1 MIYFGS
7 SRADTEAYIGAAGEP
22 VGASEISGEGWTDT
36 YETYH
41 YSMRWFDSKVPMST
55 YYQYRNGFLERIELR
70 PEETGYTEEQV
81 RELIEAMYGSPVS
94 EEGDRPTGP
103 THLQQIYHAVP

>member
-41 YSMRWFDSKVPMST
+41 YSMRWFDSKAPMST
-55 YYQYRNGFLERIELR
+55 YY
-70 PEETGYTEEQV
+70 
-81 RELIEAMYGSPVS
+81 PVS
-94 EEGDRPTGP
+94 Y
-103 THLQQIYHAVP
+103 THLANVSRKKVFR